1 MTLRRA
7 CGFCALARKDR
18 VAAITATLRSL
29 RVQPE
34 RTPQELNL
42 EGFCLS
48 RKSIA
53 VQCFVVRFAELL
65 SVT

>member
-7 CGFCALARKDR
+7 CGFWWGKDR
-18 VAAITATLRSL
+18 VAAITATLGSP

-34 RTPQELNL
+34 RTPQEFLL
-42 EGFCLS
+42 EGFFLS
-48 RKSIA
+48 GKSIA